1 MTWFVEHFFAPLGAY
16 KPAGMFTWPHIVAFI
31 VCMLLIRGAF
41 SVSKNIPWKSVIK
54 ITRLL
59 AVVLTALEL
68 VKIGYNFYY
77 GYTDLDS
84 WLPLSY
90 CSLFIYACW
99 MSGYGKGWLKK
110 VGDAYITIG
119 ALAGGVMFLLVP
131 TTSLMRYPIWHFL
144 SCYSLLFHSMM
155 LYLSAMYIG
164 HHCVALDR
172 TNYRYFSFYFLLAAF
187 ISVSINSALGTNL
200 MILRDPYNVPLTFI
214 HELQANSQTLY
225 TLLATLCYLFLPA
238 LFSGFVGVR
247 IDRYQEKQALE
258 IDHI

>member
-31 VCMLLIRGAF
+31 VCVLLIRGAF

-99 MSGYGKGWLKK
+99 MSGYGRVTETDSEGNS
-110 VGDAYITIG
+110 TIMN
-119 ALAGGVMFLLVP
+119 GVMFDITKRKTAEIALRKSWLASSAWLLL
-131 TTSLMRYPIWHFL
+131 TPI
-144 SCYSLLFHSMM
+144 
-155 LYLSAMYIG
+155 
-164 HHCVALDR
+164 
-172 TNYRYFSFYFLLAAF
+172 
-187 ISVSINSALGTNL
+187 
-200 MILRDPYNVPLTFI
+200 
-214 HELQANSQTLY
+214 
-225 TLLATLCYLFLPA
+225 
-238 LFSGFVGVR
+238 
-247 IDRYQEKQALE
+247 
-258 IDHI
+258 